1 MTTDNIIINSVP
13 NVVLN
18 LHYTSTGDGNI
29 TVYWN
34 VSINN
39 EYYNITTISISHQSI
54 TIILI

>member
-1 MTTDNIIINSVP
+1 MTTDNVIINSVP
-13 NVVLN
+13 NAVLN
-18 LHYTSTGDGNI
+18 LNYTSTGDGNI

-39 EYYNITTISISHQSI
+39 QYYNITTISISHQSI